1 MIFGFPEVVHA
12 QFKTNFL
19 KVVVFQIQFNKLNN
33 FKDKKT
39 EIVESF
45 KDLFPRIGTPQSGIE
60 ISFSNT
66 QTPIVQHVKNE
77 ETLEL
82 KSVSGQ
88 KTLNISNSSIALNV
102 TGKEYQSYEHLKQ
115 DIQRIVSFLD
125 TCELKEVNRIAIRK
139 INVLDFKYQ
148 DNNASQVLSSLVNVN
163 LLGNL
168 DYYPAKDVMKQN
180 IHTLVYNKDRYNFN
194 IKYGIN
200 IPPLPGLG
208 QLIID
213 FDMFNVSKNPVQDI
227 INVSNGI
234 NQEIYNAFNWIA
246 TENLLTL
253 LNA

>member
-1 MIFGFPEVVHA
+1 MIFGFPEVPHV

-19 KVVVFQIQFNKLNN
+19 KVVVFQVQFNKINN
-33 FKDKKT
+33 FKDRKT
-39 EIVESF
+39 EIIESF
-45 KDLFPRIGTPQSGIE
+45 KDIFPRIGTPQSGIE

-66 QTPIVQHVKNE
+66 QTPIVQHVKND

-82 KSVSGQ
+82 KSLNGQ
-88 KTLNISNSSIALNV
+88 RTLNISHSSIALNV

-115 DIQRIVSFLD
+115 DIQRVIGFLTTFEVKD
-125 TCELKEVNRIAIRK
+125 VNRIAIRK

-148 DNNASQVLSSLVNVN
+148 DNNASQVLGSLVNVN

-168 DYYPAKDVMKQN
+168 DYYPAKESMKQN
-180 IHTLVYNKDRYNFN
+180 IHTLVYSKNGYNFN
-194 IKYGIN
+194 VKYGIN

-208 QLIID
+208 QLILD
-213 FDMFNVSKNPVQDI
+213 FDLFCISKKPVNDI
-227 INVSNGI
+227 INISDDI